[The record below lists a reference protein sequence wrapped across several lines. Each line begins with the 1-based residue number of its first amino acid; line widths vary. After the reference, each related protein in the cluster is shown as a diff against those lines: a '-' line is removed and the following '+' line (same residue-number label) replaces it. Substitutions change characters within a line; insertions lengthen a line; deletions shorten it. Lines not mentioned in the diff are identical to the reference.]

1 MGADKKDAGFTLI
14 EVLVALVVAAV
25 FLEVLTRA
33 MAGSWTVSS
42 RPMEQVAALAVA
54 RVAASARAHGRA
66 EPAAAFMD
74 PFRYETSV
82 EPLIIERRPSK
93 MAPAPESSNAA
104 DRSAAAQRGAPRGL
118 PQRVRVLVS
127 GPSGRRLIFE
137 TITVDAGPD

>member
-1 MGADKKDAGFTLI
+1 MAADSKDAGFTLI
-14 EVLVALVVAAV
+14 EVLVALVVAAI
-25 FLEVLTRA
+25 FLEALTRA
-33 MAGSWTVSS
+33 MASSWTVSR

-54 RVAASARAHGRA
+54 RVAATARAHDRA
-66 EPAAAFMD
+66 EPAAAFVD

-82 EPLIIERRPSK
+82 EPLLIERRPTNLP
-93 MAPAPESSNAA
+93 PAPENSNAA

-118 PQRVRVLVS
+118 PQRIRVLVS

>member
-1 MGADKKDAGFTLI
+1 MAADRKDAGFTLI

-33 MAGSWTVSS
+33 MANSWTVSR

-54 RVAASARAHGRA
+54 RAAAVARAHNRA

-74 PFRYETSV
+74 PFRYETSI
-82 EPLIIERRPSK
+82 EPLLIERRP
-93 MAPAPESSNAA
+93 ANLPPAPENSNAA
-104 DRSAAAQRGAPRGL
+104 DRSAAVQGSAPRAL
-118 PQRVRVLVS
+118 PQRIRVLVS

-137 TITVDAGPD
+137 TITVDAGPN